1 MQKTKQNIFIHCDES
16 SNLNAK
22 SFAFSTFQKFKTFE
36 KLNSSVLI
44 ILLQIFFVFT
54 ANAQT
59 GDYKY
64 LNSTKLKPTETQVLV
79 NVHVKDLSNKP
90 RPDELII
97 FQSTKTKG
105 IYKRVS
111 DAEGNC
117 SILLPK
123 DDKYKIKYQ
132 ELGSIVDYSNLAVT
146 ADSGLW
152 MLEVNVRFENSIV
165 QALNNVHFENNKAVL
180 VLESFSELDRLVDV
194 MLRKKRIIIEIA
206 GHTDDVGNP
215 EDNLT
220 LSQKRAE
227 TVREYLISKGIE
239 KHRVFAKGYGDTEP
253 VEENDTEEGRQLNRR
268 AEVRILK
275 E

>member
-1 MQKTKQNIFIHCDES
+1 MLQSKKNIF
-16 SNLNAK
+16 
-22 SFAFSTFQKFKTFE
+22 SFFNKTF
-36 KLNSSVLI
+36 L
-44 ILLQIFFVFT
+44 ILLILNLIFLVS
-54 ANAQT
+54 NAQT
-59 GDYKY
+59 EDYKY
-64 LNSTKLKPTETQVLV
+64 LNNPAQKLKPTEKMVLV

-105 IYKRVS
+105 TYKRVS

-146 ADSGLW
+146 SDSGFW

-165 QALNNVHFENNKAVL
+165 QALNNVHFENNKAIL
-180 VLESFSELDRLVDV
+180 VLESFNELDRLVEV
-194 MLRKKRIIIEIA
+194 MIRKKRMIIEIA
-206 GHTDDVGNP
+206 GHTDNIGNSN
-215 EDNLT
+215 DNLI
-220 LSQKRAE
+220 LSQKRAD

-239 KHRVFAKGYGDTEP
+239 KHRVFAKGYGDTDP
-253 VEENDTEEGRQLNRR
+253 VDENDTEEGRQLNRR

>member
-1 MQKTKQNIFIHCDES
+1 MRVKR
-16 SNLNAK
+16 SNLKAK
-22 SFAFSTFQKFKTFE
+22 SSAFSTLTKFKTLSKFA
-36 KLNSSVLI
+36 I
-44 ILLQIFFVFT
+44 FFFQIFFIFT
-54 ANAQT
+54 STAQT
-59 GDYKY
+59 DNYKY
-64 LNSTKLKPTETQVLV
+64 LNTTKLKPTETQVLV

-97 FQSTKTKG
+97 FQSSKTKG

-123 DDKYKIKYQ
+123 NDKYKIKYQ

-180 VLESFSELDRLVDV
+180 VLESYNELDRLVEV
-194 MLRKKRIIIEIA
+194 MLRKKRMIIEIA
-206 GHTDDVGNP
+206 GHTDDVGNA
-215 EDNLT
+215 EDNLI

-253 VEENDTEEGRQLNRR
+253 VEDNLTEEGRQLNRR